1 MNRQFKGINAL
12 VHVCLVLLVATWY
25 GLTQAQVPDKL
36 NYQGYLTDNVGA
48 PITGARSMIFTLYD
62 AGGAVKYAETQTVN
76 VASGAFNVAI
86 GSVTAM
92 NLPFD
97 IPYFLGVKVGADPEM
112 TPRQA
117 VLSSPY
123 AQRADTANLLA
134 ATATVSGSQITGSI
148 SVATL
153 PAVQLSGTIGT
164 AQIAN
169 NAVTQAKL
177 SPVVGGTSGKVLGTD
192 GTNLVWQTAGGGGT
206 VTGVSASAPLASSGG
221 IAPNISLT
229 GSVPVANGG
238 TGQTTLAT
246 NGVLIGQ
253 GTGAVSVTVGAV
265 GQVLTGTAGAPA
277 WSGSPALS
285 GNLTLVNPST
295 ATTGNIMKG
304 ASAFIHNFGVLNTFI
319 GEAAGNFTMTG
330 SSNTAVGSL
339 ALVANTTGVFNT
351 ANGSGALQDNTI
363 GTNNTA
369 TGYFAMQ
376 GNSTGNGN
384 TAYGNL
390 ALQSN
395 STGSDNIAVG
405 SHAGARLT
413 TGSDNIDIGHRGV
426 AGESGVIR
434 IGTLGSQFLTYI
446 IGIYNAP
453 ALVNGA
459 AVFVEPDG
467 QLGTNPSSRRYKDDI
482 ADMDAASRAMMQLR
496 PVTFHYKNDRNP
508 AGRTLQYG
516 LVAEEVAEVYP
527 GLVAH
532 SADGQIE
539 AVMYQFLAPMLL
551 NEYQNQQRTIDAQA
565 WAIRS
570 QTTRIAELERDR
582 QVQLAR
588 IEALE
593 TRESEL
599 ALLKQQAAQ
608 LALLQRQVAQLAADR
623 AQLAAK

>member
-1 MNRQFKGINAL
+1 MERTSTNHRSLRLGAFFHHGLAL
-12 VHVCLVLLVATWY
+12 LVLFWCGLV
-25 GLTQAQVPDKL
+25 QAQVPQLL
-36 NYQGYLTDNVGA
+36 NYQGFLTTPGGT
-48 PITGARSMIFTLYD
+48 PINSSVVLTINLYD
-62 AGGAVKYAETQTVN
+62 
-76 VASGAFNVAI
+76 
-86 GSVTAM
+86 
-92 NLPFD
+92 
-97 IPYFLGVKVGADPEM
+97 
-112 TPRQA
+112 
-117 VLSSPY
+117 
-123 AQRADTANLLA
+123 
-134 ATATVSGSQITGSI
+134 
-148 SVATL
+148 
-153 PAVQLSGTIGT
+153 
-164 AQIAN
+164 
-169 NAVTQAKL
+169 
-177 SPVVGGTSGKVLGTD
+177 
-192 GTNLVWQTAGGGGT
+192 
-206 VTGVSASAPLASSGG
+206 ASSGG
-221 IAPNISLT
+221 SLLYQEIQPSVSVNKGVFNAVI
-229 GSVPVANGG
+229 GSVNPLTLPFNAPYWLTVTINADGEMNPRQQVTASAYALRAANADALAKGG
-238 TGQTTLAT
+238 TAGE
-246 NGVLIGQ
+246 
-253 GTGAVSVTVGAV
+253 
-265 GQVLTGTAGAPA
+265 VLTGTGGVPA